1 MPLEMPSIAAPLK
14 LPRAWSTTLKMFL
27 VGALVLLLMI
37 PLGMIR
43 GVLLERTSLRD
54 HAELEIA
61 KGWGGRQWLSPPFIS
76 ALSSVASEREV
87 DGKVLRSVHTRENT
101 LLADKVES
109 DVQMKIETRASGIY
123 KVPVYT
129 AQVRMRGS
137 FAPEDLAE
145 FARTKGMDLASA
157 KLEFL
162 ASDLRGVRAIKSF
175 SLGNIVLR
183 ASSQGQAFGS
193 YTALGGAVSN
203 SEQPERASEL
213 LNAAL
218 ASRSPVPF
226 LLEYELNGVQ
236 SLQVLPLARALALR
250 MSGPWPDP
258 SFLSGLL
265 PSERTVSTKG
275 FTARWNVYEFNRDF
289 PQIAL
294 RQTPGERLADAL
306 LGVTLFQPG
315 DIYQRNDRA
324 GKYGFLFLAMS
335 IAGFFLVEVLL
346 GVRLHPMHY
355 LLVGLALGLF
365 YLLLLALSEQFGF
378 AWAYLAAAVGITA
391 LIGGYTAAILH
402 GRARG
407 MIAGAVIGS
416 LYGFLY
422 VLMVREQYS
431 LLLGSLGLFV
441 LLALIMYLTRKI
453 DWHGDGRSPVS
464 EPPQPTV

>member
-87 DGKVLRSVHTRENT
+87 DGKVLRSVHTSENT

-183 ASSQGQAFGS
+183 ASSQG
-193 YTALGGAVSN
+193 
-203 SEQPERASEL
+203 
-213 LNAAL
+213 
-218 ASRSPVPF
+218 
-226 LLEYELNGVQ
+226 
-236 SLQVLPLARALALR
+236 
-250 MSGPWPDP
+250 
-258 SFLSGLL
+258 
-265 PSERTVSTKG
+265 
-275 FTARWNVYEFNRDF
+275 
-289 PQIAL
+289 
-294 RQTPGERLADAL
+294 
-306 LGVTLFQPG
+306 
-315 DIYQRNDRA
+315 
-324 GKYGFLFLAMS
+324 
-335 IAGFFLVEVLL
+335 
-346 GVRLHPMHY
+346 
-355 LLVGLALGLF
+355 
-365 YLLLLALSEQFGF
+365 
-378 AWAYLAAAVGITA
+378 
-391 LIGGYTAAILH
+391 
-402 GRARG
+402 
-407 MIAGAVIGS
+407 
-416 LYGFLY
+416 
-422 VLMVREQYS
+422 
-431 LLLGSLGLFV
+431 
-441 LLALIMYLTRKI
+441 
-453 DWHGDGRSPVS
+453 
-464 EPPQPTV
+464 